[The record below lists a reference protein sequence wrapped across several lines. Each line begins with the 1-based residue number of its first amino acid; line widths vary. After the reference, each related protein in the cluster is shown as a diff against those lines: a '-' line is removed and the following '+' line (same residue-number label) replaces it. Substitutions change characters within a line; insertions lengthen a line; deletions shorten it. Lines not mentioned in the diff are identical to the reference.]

1 MTTKSKVVIWLTT
14 ILVLALAGL
23 VFFKWYFVYSEGVND
38 GDINYFQKEGVIFKT
53 YEGKLIL
60 TGVTTTNE
68 GRIKSNELKFSVK
81 DPRIADQIF
90 NSTTNHVK
98 LGWKGYLGTLPWRG
112 KSKCV
117 VDSVYVLPEEPSI
130 PAMPIDVPV
139 IAE

>member
-1 MTTKSKVVIWLTT
+1 MTTKTKVVIWTTT
-14 ILVLALAGL
+14 ILALALAGL
-23 VFFKWYFVYSEGVND
+23 IFFKWFFVYSEGVND

-81 DPRIADQIF
+81 DPRIAEQIF
-90 NSTTNHVK
+90 NNTTNHVK
-98 LGWKGYLGTLPWRG
+98 LGWKGYLGSLPWRG
-112 KSKCV
+112 KSKCI
-117 VDSVYVLPEEPSI
+117 VDSVYILPNTTEMPV
-130 PAMPIDVPV
+130 MPITVPV